1 VRVDCSCG
9 RGSVEDYYMALSSLY
24 KICEREGAS
33 LVYGESTLLGM
44 VYDTW
49 FSELVSNL
57 AHLQCM
63 RGTYLHCLHVR
74 MWRFGVE
81 RIGSRIAL
89 FLYERC
95 VNRR

>member
-1 VRVDCSCG
+1 
-9 RGSVEDYYMALSSLY
+9 M
-24 KICEREGAS
+24 I
-33 LVYGESTLLGM
+33 LG
-44 VYDTW
+44 

-63 RGTYLHCLHVR
+63 RGIYLHCLHVR

-89 FLYERC
+89 FLHERC

>member
-44 VYDTW
+44 VYDTCG
-49 FSELVSNL
+49 FQNL
-57 AHLQCM
+57 SLIWLTSSVCVGHIFALLARAHVAFW
-63 RGTYLHCLHVR
+63 G
-74 MWRFGVE
+74 
-81 RIGSRIAL
+81 
-89 FLYERC
+89 
-95 VNRR
+95 

>member
-1 VRVDCSCG
+1 MARARSLG
-9 RGSVEDYYMALSSLY
+9 WYM
-24 KICEREGAS
+24 I
-33 LVYGESTLLGM
+33 LG
-44 VYDTW
+44 

-89 FLYERC
+89 FLHERC